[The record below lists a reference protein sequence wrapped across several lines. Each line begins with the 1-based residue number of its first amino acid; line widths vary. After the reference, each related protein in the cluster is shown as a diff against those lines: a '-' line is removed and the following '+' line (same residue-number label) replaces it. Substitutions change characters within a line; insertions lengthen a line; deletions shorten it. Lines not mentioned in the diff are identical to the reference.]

1 MKFLTNFFIKQREK
15 IFTTEHE
22 EDRKK
27 IIFLL
32 FFGYH
37 NMTPLEKIGLVILGP
52 GDYLNQLNVA
62 MEANTSLTKSFR
74 PKPHTC

>member
-22 EDRKK
+22 GDRKK

-52 GDYLNQLNVA
+52 GDYLN
-62 MEANTSLTKSFR
+62 
-74 PKPHTC
+74 

>member
-52 GDYLNQLNVA
+52 GDYLN
-62 MEANTSLTKSFR
+62 
-74 PKPHTC
+74 